1 MTRRFLLRAWETNPL
16 AVLGIGLFAQI
27 LAVQLGWLE
36 ASLLLNMILVM
47 ELAYVQNNAYAL
59 QSRSANRNS
68 NAYHLIAAV
77 AANLAYFW
85 SLRILV
91 IHDLKPILLIPYV
104 FATVM
109 GTLHGNT
116 ASIRIEA
123 ALGLKAEGAKGTPQF
138 LKLWPTVA
146 VLLAVLAWQTIS
158 LEGHVVAVPKGPG
171 VAEGVALGVGVL
183 ALMMFATI
191 LGNFTF
197 AILRVARNSDSYW
210 FHFVA
215 VVVNVIADFVKYAL
229 IIKFRADWAMFL
241 PLMTGS
247 VIGSLL
253 GANFGQELA
262 KRMGAKFDIHVFKK
276 EEMAEREKTGQI
288 IWPKTQLILLAL
300 LLLPQTIFFGVKPW
314 LGLKGGA
321 VLLFFSTW
329 QALSFTM
336 KSRAG
341 QRNNQQYLAWAS
353 VFSNGVWFLTMHQ
366 LALGTI
372 TPEKAMPYILGGA
385 AGSLIGQLLSM
396 KAERA
401 TGALMDAPTA
411 LPS

>member
-1 MTRRFLLRAWETNPL
+1 MLRRFLLRAWETSPL
-16 AVLGIGLFAQI
+16 AVLGAALFAQI
-27 LAVQLGWLE
+27 LAVQLGQLE
-36 ASLLLNMILVM
+36 ASLLLNMVLVM
-47 ELAYVQNNAYAL
+47 ELAYAQNTASAL

-68 NAYHLIAAV
+68 NAYHLLAAV

-109 GTLHGNT
+109 GTVHGNA
-116 ASIRIEA
+116 ASIRIET
-123 ALGLKAEGAKGTPQF
+123 ALGLKAEGANGTPQL

-146 VLLAVLAWQTIS
+146 ALLAVLTWQTLS
-158 LEGHVVAVPKGPG
+158 LRGHVVAVSKEHGIT
-171 VAEGVALGVGVL
+171 ENVALGMGIL

-197 AILRVARNSDSYW
+197 AVLRIARNSDSYW
-210 FHFVA
+210 FHCVA
-215 VVVNVIADFVKYAL
+215 VVVNTIADFIKYAL
-229 IIKFRADWAMFL
+229 IIRFRADWAMFL
-241 PLMTGS
+241 PLTTGS

-253 GANFGQELA
+253 GANFGQNLA
-262 KRMGAKFDIHVFKK
+262 DRIGAKFDIHVFKK
-276 EEMAEREKTGQI
+276 EEIAAREKTGQI
-288 IWPKTQLILLAL
+288 LWPKIQLVLLGVL
-300 LLLPQTIFFGVKPW
+300 LVPQTIIFGVKPW
-314 LGLKGGA
+314 IGLTGGA

-329 QALSFTM
+329 QALSFTL

-366 LALGTI
+366 LALGAI
-372 TPEKAMPYILGGA
+372 TLDKAMPYILGGA

-396 KAERA
+396 KVERA
-401 TGALMDAPTA
+401 TGALTDAPTVK
-411 LPS
+411 PS